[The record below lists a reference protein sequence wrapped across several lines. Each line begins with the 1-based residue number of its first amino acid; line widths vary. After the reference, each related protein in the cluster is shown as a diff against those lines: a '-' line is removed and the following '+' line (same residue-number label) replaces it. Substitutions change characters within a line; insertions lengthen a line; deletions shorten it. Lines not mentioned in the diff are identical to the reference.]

1 MGHEVGVAA
10 EGEHVG
16 SVNNRVRILSPPT
29 SVAKGERKLYL
40 PQDLGG
46 DYVS

>member
-1 MGHEVGVAA
+1 M
-10 EGEHVG
+10 GEHVG
-16 SVNNRVRILSPPT
+16 SVKNRVIIVSPPA

-40 PQDLGG
+40 PQDLDG